1 MMNYQPHNSMSRP
14 KDWPLLRDVFV
25 TFWKEGNSEIE
36 CIGNIFVYYFSF
48 FGVFLILIYGII
60 LLFAVFK
67 EKSQNRFTNHMWIK
81 AMRFFVGYLTS
92 YLPFFLVP
100 RTLYLCHYLI
110 SLMFAAMF
118 FGASVD
124 LFLPPFAKGIVCV
137 VILVA
142 IVFGFIFWSP
152 LVYGTVLTND
162 EKKLR
167 NWTDAWIHGN
177 KGRDK
182 WVKYMKVQFE
192 MIKKQ
197 MNL

>member
-81 AMRFFVGYLTS
+81 AKRFFVGYLTLFTILS
-92 YLPFFLVP
+92 CSKNSLSFPLS
-100 RTLYLCHYLI
+100 HLI
-110 SLMFAAMF
+110 NVRSNVLW
-118 FGASVD
+118 SV
-124 LFLPPFAKGIVCV
+124 
-137 VILVA
+137 
-142 IVFGFIFWSP
+142 S
-152 LVYGTVLTND
+152 
-162 EKKLR
+162 
-167 NWTDAWIHGN
+167 
-177 KGRDK
+177 
-182 WVKYMKVQFE
+182 
-192 MIKKQ
+192 
-197 MNL
+197 